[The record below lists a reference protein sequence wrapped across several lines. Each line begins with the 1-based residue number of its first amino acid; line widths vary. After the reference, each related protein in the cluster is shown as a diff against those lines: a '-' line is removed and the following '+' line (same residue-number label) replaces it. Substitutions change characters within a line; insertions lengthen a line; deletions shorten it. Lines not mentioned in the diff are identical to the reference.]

1 MDYVDFDDLHPVLP
15 VSKEKT
21 VDISFFATHV
31 DWMVIIYSHR
41 AT

>member
-31 DWMVIIYSHR
+31 GWMVIIYSR
-41 AT
+41 QAT